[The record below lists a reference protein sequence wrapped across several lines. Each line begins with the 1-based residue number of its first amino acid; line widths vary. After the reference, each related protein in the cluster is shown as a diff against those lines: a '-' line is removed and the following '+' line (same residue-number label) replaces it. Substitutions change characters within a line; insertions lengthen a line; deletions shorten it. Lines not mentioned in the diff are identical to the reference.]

1 MHNSK
6 TIRWKKST
14 HIYIIYN
21 TRLWKE
27 KTKKF
32 VRFDK
37 NVKVKNGNIFQIFLI
52 TRFLNQIER
61 FQHSFSIKKS
71 EKIESDEQ
79 LMKI

>member
-27 KTKKF
+27 KTKEF